1 MSSPLDNSNS
11 SNNIRQPQSF
21 AIGQTPQAITEE
33 EKKSTKDIGDIKEM
47 EIIPFAV
54 STAVHRNELI
64 SSSTSRSNLTS
75 SVPPGTQPTETTLTA
90 MTQNASIQPNIYV
103 PPAHLRELR
112 NLFQSLC
119 THGLATKERIEII
132 NNNAIGMAN
141 IAPIRSGDIK
151 PSSKIHLNYV
161 YSQGGILTS
170 LVHWAKGGLSVALER
185 EVDHLRHAD
194 LTSEAAKSELSKGP
208 TKLL

>member
-90 MTQNASIQPNIYV
+90 MTQNASIN
-103 PPAHLRELR
+103 
-112 NLFQSLC
+112 
-119 THGLATKERIEII
+119 EI
-132 NNNAIGMAN
+132 
-141 IAPIRSGDIK
+141 
-151 PSSKIHLNYV
+151 
-161 YSQGGILTS
+161 
-170 LVHWAKGGLSVALER
+170 
-185 EVDHLRHAD
+185 
-194 LTSEAAKSELSKGP
+194 
-208 TKLL
+208 